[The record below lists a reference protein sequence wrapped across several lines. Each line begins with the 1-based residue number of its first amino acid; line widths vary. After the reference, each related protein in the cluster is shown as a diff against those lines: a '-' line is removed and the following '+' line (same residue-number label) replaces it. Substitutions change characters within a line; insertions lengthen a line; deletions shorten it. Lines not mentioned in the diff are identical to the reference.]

1 MHTSNYFAVQAEPH
15 ACWQCHHYG
24 GPLPDSDINC
34 FCRHPRLSL
43 VVGQPENGCAFWVC
57 ASGTDDNER
66 RQP

>member
-15 ACWQCHHYG
+15 ACWQCHNYG

-34 FCRHPRLSL
+34 FCRRPRLSP
-43 VVGQPENGCAFWVC
+43 VVGQPENGCAFWER
-57 ASGTDDNER
+57 ASGTDDVER